1 MTKRRTEVMGKMQG
15 EISNPWHLFNRSH
28 REMIPKGEGRAGNLQ
43 PGDGVSTFQRKE
55 IVAVSARE
63 R

>member
-1 MTKRRTEVMGKMQG
+1 
-15 EISNPWHLFNRSH
+15 
-28 REMIPKGEGRAGNLQ
+28 MIPKGEGRAGNLQ

-63 R
+63 RWAYEALPEMFSST